1 MPFLRFQ
8 TIQWIVDFNF
18 LSPTPQI
25 SWSTEDDFEPT
36 KSVSESRSGAAR
48 VRGQRSGHEGQDWD
62 GGYGFKPSN
71 SAMVPIRSMW
81 LDDLPSH
88 FPLFMWPFF
97 TFHVDKSS
105 SPMDPMGLVLKVA

>member
-36 KSVSESRSGAAR
+36 KSLSESRSGAAR

-62 GGYGFKPSN
+62 GGDGFKPSN
-71 SAMVPIRSMW
+71 SAMVSHRIHGTGWFTKPFPIV
-81 LDDLPSH
+81 H
-88 FPLFMWPFF
+88 VAI
-97 TFHVDKSS
+97 FHLSCR
-105 SPMDPMGLVLKVA
+105 